1 MLVLGFDDIIHIIE
15 AKHGNAE
22 KMKQKEMETQA
33 EYIYNVFPRIQ
44 VGIFKFSNL
53 IEFFFNL
60 FFNNIKAK
68 IKDII
73 ISIENNDFNTL
84 KSLMDKK
91 YLGYYR
97 DDQGRSPLIHAIQ
110 KQNLEIAAFLI
121 EKFPFLLKINDA
133 VNNLWS
139 KLSFG

>member
-1 MLVLGFDDIIHIIE
+1 MKTIGNEGVSLLYLCSSNGFRTKTGFNILLKNSI
-15 AKHGNAE
+15 NL
-22 KMKQKEMETQA
+22 
-33 EYIYNVFPRIQ
+33 
-44 VGIFKFSNL
+44 NL
-53 IEFFFNL
+53 IIFFFNYL
-60 FFNNIKAK
+60 KAK

-73 ISIENNDFNTL
+73 ISIENNDVSTL

-133 VNNLWS
+133 VRFARII
-139 KLSFG
+139 FGY